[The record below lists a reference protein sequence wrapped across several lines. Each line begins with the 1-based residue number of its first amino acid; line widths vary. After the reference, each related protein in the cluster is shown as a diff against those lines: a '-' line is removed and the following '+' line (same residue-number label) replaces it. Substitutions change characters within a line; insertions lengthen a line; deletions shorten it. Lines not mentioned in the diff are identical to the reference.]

1 MDAGAA
7 RDHSNSPVSEM
18 RGAIM
23 EHAADIESKI
33 EHYRGLLVL
42 FMTSQTRQAVERLL
56 DQAETDLAKLRR
68 ARQYGPSEGS
78 D

>member
-1 MDAGAA
+1 
-7 RDHSNSPVSEM
+7 
-18 RGAIM
+18 M